1 MASGGKFTS
10 WPVFASSSMGF
21 RKLPFRMVPESVRSA
36 LMRSIPAVRPDALPR
51 ADTSMWPGM
60 RTSSCRTLMSREAT
74 PSMSTAAS
82 MPLYGG
88 SWATVEVIGYGT
100 SRRRSS
106 LLMPAVRRSANGVSV
121 ISIVSPGAAIP
132 IMPSTAM
139 REEGVVTMKSLTCIF
154 TESMSKSP
162 AACRGTPQ
170 RSRAEMRRTG
180 ACTSVARLRNEST
193 SISISEACMYSGSKA
208 CDGGVW
214 PRRA

>member
-21 RKLPFRMVPESVRSA
+21 RKLPFRMVPESVRPA

-51 ADTSMWPGM
+51 ADTSM
-60 RTSSCRTLMSREAT
+60 LMSREAT

-106 LLMPAVRRSANGVSV
+106 LLMPAVRRSATGVSV